1 MPYTIQGGPS
11 IGIRICI
18 RIGIRICIRI
28 CLATSIIIVTVALTL
43 LDRLRQYSWGS
54 LIIALSVLFLLITGS
69 YGYIGIIIPRLGK
82 TA

>member
-1 MPYTIQGGPS
+1 MSYTLQGCPS
-11 IGIRICI
+11 ICI

-28 CLATSIIIVTVALTL
+28 YIVTSIIIVTLALTL
-43 LDRLRQYSWGS
+43 LDRLRQYSQCS
-54 LIIALSVLFLLITGS
+54 LVIALHVLFLLVIGS